1 MENLKKMIME
11 TTRQQKISRM
21 LQKEFGEIFMLYAK
35 KHQGIL
41 ISVTTVKIS
50 PDLSVC
56 HVNLSIFPGNKTKE
70 MLKQIEADTK
80 AIRFELGKR
89 VKNQMRIIPDLHF
102 HIDDSLDYIEN
113 IDKLLKS
120 DPPTPLSEESQIE

>member
-1 MENLKKMIME
+1 ME

-21 LQKEFGEIFMLYAK
+21 LQKELSEIFMLYAK

-41 ISVTTVKIS
+41 VSVTTVRIS
-50 PDLSVC
+50 PDLSIC

-70 MLKQIEADTK
+70 MLKLIETDNK
-80 AIRFELGKR
+80 SIRFELGKR

-102 HIDDSLDYIEN
+102 HLDDSLDYIEN
-113 IDKLLKS
+113 IDNLLKS
-120 DPPTPLSEESQIE
+120 DPPKPLSEDTSIE